1 MKKKKSFNETR
12 NGGWRRLLVSS
23 VIVLVVSLIGLS
35 VSRAQSNPAAVVKM
49 ADTPAAFVPAKV
61 TIKAGEKVEWD
72 NTGKAMHSVTA
83 NPPLPAGAKIFD
95 SGFMMPGGKFIYTF
109 AVPGTYH
116 YLCLPHANSGM
127 AGEVIVTK

>member
-1 MKKKKSFNETR
+1 MQNKKILKETR

-23 VIVLVVSLIGLS
+23 VILSVVSLIGLS
-35 VSRAQSNPAAVVKM
+35 VSHAQSNPAAVVKM
-49 ADTPAAFVPAKV
+49 TDTPAAFVPAKV

-95 SGFMMPGGKFIYTF
+95 SGFMMPGAKFTYAFT
-109 AVPGTYH
+109 VPGTYH
-116 YLCLPHANSGM
+116 YVCLPHANSGM
-127 AGEVIVTK
+127 VGEVVVTK